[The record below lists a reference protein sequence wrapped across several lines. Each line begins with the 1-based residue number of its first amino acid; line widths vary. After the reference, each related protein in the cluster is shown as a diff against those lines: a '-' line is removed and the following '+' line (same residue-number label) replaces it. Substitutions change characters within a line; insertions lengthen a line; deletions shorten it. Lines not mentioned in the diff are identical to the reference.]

1 VVGYKERA
9 EKMKERS
16 TEIRYLIKGLNEGKG
31 FFFFFLCFCFKK
43 GREREGLWEGLELG
57 TRGRHIKQMRR

>member
-31 FFFFFLCFCFKK
+31 FFFFFFCVSVSRKV
-43 GREREGLWEGLELG
+43 E
-57 TRGRHIKQMRR
+57 RGRDCGKDWNSELEEDT